1 MSTPN
6 PSEPFQNFITRF
18 ETRLR
23 GLFSTSYTEKTALTP
38 GMPPGF
44 IEAVLDT
51 RPLSVFIP
59 SSFGGRSQTEE
70 KDQKVSETLAMLE
83 TASYHSLPLSLT
95 LGINGALFLQPLS
108 RYGDPEV
115 QKSVFS
121 RFMTEPV
128 LGGLM
133 ITEPLFGS
141 EALQMQT
148 RFSRGE
154 GGFRI
159 QGTKHWGGLT
169 GQADFWLLTA
179 RGETPRGDLERSIS
193 FFVWERSFG
202 GITVEE
208 RYNNLGLS
216 MIPYGRNLIDT
227 VIPEP
232 NRLHSPGSGLVM
244 LLDLL
249 HRSRLQFPGMALGF
263 LRRLLDEAI
272 EHTRNRHVGGRSL
285 LHYDQVQ
292 ERLAELQAFH
302 TTASA
307 LCLHSSEVAAVSRDC
322 SADGIAANA
331 VKTVVTDMMH
341 QGAQSLLQLFGATG
355 YRRDHI
361 AGQALVDSRPFQIFE
376 GSNDILYH
384 QITDA
389 VLKSAAKSGEHQL
402 GSFLKTFPL
411 TAAAAPIVGQALN
424 FTPSP
429 GMDQRKRVA
438 LGRALGR
445 IVCLNQVL
453 LLGDRG
459 YRPDLIDNAGVILK
473 EEIMT
478 LLAVYAGKT
487 RTTVVEEYHQGSNW
501 LDYL

>member
-1 MSTPN
+1 MSSLNSPE
-6 PSEPFQNFITRF
+6 SFHEFISRF
-18 ETRLR
+18 ESRLEK
-23 GLFSTSYTEKTALTP
+23 LFSTTYTGKSVLSP
-38 GMPPGF
+38 GMPEGF
-44 IEAVLDT
+44 IEAVLET
-51 RPLSVFIP
+51 NPLSVFVP
-59 SSFGGRSQTEE
+59 SRFGGR
-70 KDQKVSETLAMLE
+70 DQKVSETLAMLE

-108 RYGDPEV
+108 KYGPPEV
-115 QKSVFS
+115 QQSVFS
-121 RFMTEPV
+121 RFMTQPV

-148 RFSRGE
+148 RFRREGE
-154 GGFRI
+154 GFRI

-216 MIPYGRNLIDT
+216 MIPYGRNHLDT
-227 VIPEP
+227 VVPESH
-232 NRLHSPGSGLVM
+232 RLHSPGSGLVM

-263 LRRLLDEAI
+263 LHRLLDEAI
-272 EHTRNRHVGGRSL
+272 LHTRNRQVGGRSL
-285 LHYDQVQ
+285 MQYDQVQ
-292 ERLAELQAFH
+292 DRLAEIQAFH
-302 TTASA
+302 TTAAA
-307 LCLHSSEVAAVSRDC
+307 LCVYSSQAASVSRDC
-322 SADGIAANA
+322 SSDGIAANA
-331 VKTVVTDMMH
+331 VKTVVTDMMQ

-355 YRRDHI
+355 YRKDHI

-384 QITDA
+384 QITEA
-389 VLKSAAKSGEHQL
+389 ILKALKKSGEHQL
-402 GSFLKTFPL
+402 GRFLGTYPL
-411 TAAAAPIVGQALN
+411 TAAATPDLGQVLN
-424 FTPSP
+424 FSPSP
-429 GMDQRKRVA
+429 AMDQRKRVA

-445 IVCLNQVL
+445 IICLNQVL
-453 LLGDRG
+453 ALGDRG
-459 YRPDLIDNAGVILK
+459 YRPDLIDNAVAVLK
-473 EEIMT
+473 EEIHV
-478 LLAVYAGKT
+478 LLAVYTGKT
-487 RTTVVEEYHQGSNW
+487 RTTLVEEYHDGSNW